1 MRFDSLKL
9 GKMLKYT
16 VGDMANLIIHKACVF
31 WYNILYIQAYL
42 LHFWEVGMKHSM
54 KQILAMLLC
63 ALLLSQTLA
72 GCGSVETVET
82 SAEDADTTA
91 QTETEAE
98 TEIRGN
104 LPDKDFEG
112 RAFHVYTRSAP
123 GYPQF
128 DAYELVSEELNGE
141 VLNDAIY
148 QRNAIVE
155 EKYNL
160 SVEQQKFEAPG
171 SEAMKAVQSG
181 DDGVDYVVSQ
191 VANVQKNVING
202 SFYDLYTGE
211 YFNFDMPWWHE
222 TINDSCSLG
231 GKLFMTMNDYLLLY
245 KQQTYCLFFNKTM
258 AKNNGLRD
266 YYEAVI
272 EGTWTWDMM
281 YEDMKAVAY
290 DLDGDG
296 DMDQRDNYGYSCQ
309 YGQMLAAVI
318 GCDVQYSRK
327 DENDVPVLQADSE
340 THINALDKV
349 ASVFID
355 KTTSLLANDYSSSET
370 TGNSMWDI
378 PLDTFYDDRVL
389 FIGGVVRYAP
399 GIISNSEIDFG
410 ILPNP
415 KLSETQENYYAYS
428 EVGNSTALL
437 VPVVANLSDVSFVI
451 EALSEES
458 FHTVVPAYYE
468 VMMKS
473 KYSPDPNASAVLD
486 LMFANHRFDTALLYA
501 WLDISAIYDG
511 ILKSKN
517 NTFVSQYTSRSK
529 SAQTQLDKWM
539 GQIAEME

>member
-1 MRFDSLKL
+1 M
-9 GKMLKYT
+9 
-16 VGDMANLIIHKACVF
+16 
-31 WYNILYIQAYL
+31 
-42 LHFWEVGMKHSM
+42 
-54 KQILAMLLC
+54 
-63 ALLLSQTLA
+63 
-72 GCGSVETVET
+72 
-82 SAEDADTTA
+82 
-91 QTETEAE
+91 
-98 TEIRGN
+98 
-104 LPDKDFEG
+104 
-112 RAFHVYTRSAP
+112 
-123 GYPQF
+123 
-128 DAYELVSEELNGE
+128 NGE

-148 QRNAIVE
+148 QRNATVE

-160 SVEQQKFEAPG
+160 SVAQQKFESPG
-171 SEAMKAVQSG
+171 NEAIKAVQSG
-181 DDGVDYVVSQ
+181 DDGVDYVVSH

-211 YFNFDMPWWHE
+211 YFNFDMPWWYD

-258 AKNNGLRD
+258 AGNHGLRD

-272 EGTWTWDMM
+272 EGSWTWDAM
-281 YEDMKAVAY
+281 YEDMKTVSV

-296 DMDQRDNYGYSCQ
+296 DMDQLDNCGYSCQ

-318 GCDVQYSRK
+318 GCDVQYSTK
-327 DENDVPVLQADSE
+327 DADDVPVLSADSE

-349 ASVFID
+349 ASIFID
-355 KTTSLLANDYSSSET
+355 KTTSLLANDYSTSET
-370 TGNSMWDI
+370 TGKSMWDI
-378 PLDTFYDDRVL
+378 PLDTFYDDRAL

-399 GIISNSEIDFG
+399 SIISNSEIDFG

-415 KLSETQENYYAYS
+415 KLNETQEHYYAYS
-428 EVGNSTALL
+428 EVGNSTAIL

-458 FHTVVPAYYE
+458 YHTVVPAYYE

-486 LMFANHRFDTALLYA
+486 LMFSNHRFDTALLYS
-501 WLDISAIYDG
+501 WLDISGMYDS

-517 NTFVSQYTSRSK
+517 NTFVSQYAGKAK
-529 SAQTQLDKWM
+529 SAQTQLDNWM
-539 GQIAEME
+539 GKIAEMQ

>member
-1 MRFDSLKL
+1 MK
-9 GKMLKYT
+9 KQ
-16 VGDMANLIIHKACVF
+16 
-31 WYNILYIQAYL
+31 NILYIL
-42 LHFWEVGMKHSM
+42 
-54 KQILAMLLC
+54 LAMLF
-63 ALLLSQTLA
+63 ALS
-72 GCGSVETVET
+72 GCGGNETTET
-82 SAEDADTTA
+82 APEVSDTAA

-98 TEIRGN
+98 TKIRGN

-123 GYPQF
+123 GYSQF

-171 SEAMKAVQSG
+171 TETIKAVQSG
-181 DDGVDYVVSQ
+181 DDGVDYVVSH
-191 VANVQKNVING
+191 VADVQRNVING

-222 TINDSCSLG
+222 TINDSCSLA
-231 GKLFMTMNDYLLLY
+231 GKMFMTMNDYLLLY
-245 KQQTYCLFFNKTM
+245 KQQTYCLFFNKAM
-258 AKNNGLRD
+258 AANYNLRN
-266 YYEAVI
+266 YYDAVI
-272 EGTWTWDMM
+272 DGSWTWDAM
-281 YEDMKAVAY
+281 YEDMKVVSH

-296 DMDQRDNYGYSCQ
+296 DMDQMDNYGYSCQ

-318 GCDVQYSRK
+318 GCDVQYSSK
-327 DENDVPVLQADSE
+327 DPDDVPVLSANGE

-349 ASVFID
+349 SSVFID
-355 KTTSLLANDYSSSET
+355 KTVSLLANDYTTSES

-378 PLDTFYDDRVL
+378 PLDTFYDDRAL
-389 FIGGVVRYAP
+389 FIGGVVRYSP
-399 GIISNSEIDFG
+399 SIISNSEIDFG

-415 KLSETQENYYAYS
+415 KLSEAQEHYYAYS
-428 EVGNSTALL
+428 EVGNSTAIL
-437 VPVVANLSDVSFVI
+437 VPVVADLSAVSFVI

-458 FHTVVPAYYE
+458 YHTVVPAYYE

-501 WLDISAIYDG
+501 WLDISGIYDG
-511 ILKSKN
+511 ILKNKQN
-517 NTFVSQYTSRSK
+517 NFASQYASREK
-529 SAQTQLDKWM
+529 AAQTKLENWM
-539 GQIAEME
+539 EKIAEIE